1 MCSRASK
8 RPGWCTFGLPH
19 HCSSFCLLVSHS
31 LWCPQAATARTLS
44 WDVLPQHHACAWTAD
59 LPPQESWAPSP
70 HHHLL
75 TMPQSSPKLKAPQ
88 RIPQQL
94 WPGARSHSEL
104 RQHKTKEESSRHLR
118 DPHKKP
124 ASGYRQGAELYI
136 NARLLWKRLSPDL
149 CSLLTPSK
157 IFCWRTKERH

>member
-1 MCSRASK
+1 MGSLTTVAPSACWSATASGAHRLPQPAPCPGMCCHNTTLV
-8 RPGWCTFGLPH
+8 PGLQTYLLRSPGLPG
-19 HCSSFCLLVSHS
+19 
-31 LWCPQAATARTLS
+31 
-44 WDVLPQHHACAWTAD
+44 
-59 LPPQESWAPSP
+59 P

-104 RQHKTKEESSRHLR
+104 RQHKAKEESSRHLR

-124 ASGYRQGAELYI
+124 VSGYRQGAELYI